1 MSTRKNN
8 SKKFGG
14 WYNDL
19 PIAIPQQ
26 RTAKKGGAVTE
37 DIQAIT
43 DIINAITNACTEKI
57 RTTSTILEQR
67 NSTLEEEL
75 RRISEENV
83 LIKSQLSNIQGKLST
98 KESDY
103 NSLNESVKQQLE
115 AMKVT
120 INSTQ

>member
-37 DIQAIT
+37 DITEIT
-43 DIINAITNACTEKI
+43 NLISAITNACTEKI
-57 RTTSTILEQR
+57 QTTSTRLEQR

-75 RRISEENV
+75 RI
-83 LIKSQLSNIQGKLST
+83 IKEDNERTKLQIEAIRQELST
-98 KESDY
+98 KETDY
-103 NSLNESVKQQLE
+103 NTLNDNVLRQLA
-115 AMKVT
+115 AMQKT
-120 INSTQ
+120 INEI